1 LDDVQEDL
9 QVMGI
14 EGWRGKAAGGQGLRR
29 AVEPCVGGGGGGGVV
44 EALLCVHRVDKKSV
58 ADECKDVNSN
68 RRRRN
73 IGA

>member
-1 LDDVQEDL
+1 
-9 QVMGI
+9 MNST
-14 EGWRGKAAGGQGLRR
+14 GGQGLRR
-29 AVEPCVGGGGGGGVV
+29 AVEPCGGGGGGV

-73 IGA
+73 IGS